1 MGVLESVTTLD
12 GLFYSDF
19 PGKGEYANLMKSE
32 DNVDFHLLVS
42 KVTKI
47 KLARGKSMRGDIPT
61 YMVRMLDNS
70 DDVGASFMVMWK
82 PGTMHYRPN
91 CIF

>member
-70 DDVGASFMVMWK
+70 DDIGASVMVMWK
-82 PGTMHYRPN
+82 PGTMHYRPS
-91 CIF
+91 